1 MNCHGGATLGGLHGT
16 NMNAGTAG
24 GANLR
29 GERFLNGA
37 AILGITRATTTKNS
51 GGCWTKGT
59 ADAVN
64 NCTKGHSDM
73 SWTAN
78 YNL

>member
-1 MNCHGGATLGGLHGT
+1 VDTI
-16 NMNAGTAG
+16 
-24 GANLR
+24 
-29 GERFLNGA
+29 GERFNNGA
-37 AILGITRATTTKNS
+37 AITGLTRATKTKNS
-51 GGCWTKGT
+51 GGCWSKGT

-78 YNL
+78 WNY